1 MGVVL
6 ISLRKRNFIAHYPR
20 NSEIKRFHNGNRTP
34 NSACYQCSEQS
45 FYARLNISS
54 LVLSRINPD
63 MIIGFD
69 GMKLGVEMR
78 CPRHSEDSGSKNNH
92 PARNR

>member
-1 MGVVL
+1 ME
-6 ISLRKRNFIAHYPR
+6 KM
-20 NSEIKRFHNGNRTP
+20 TP

-63 MIIGFD
+63 MTIGFD

-78 CPRHSEDSGSKNNH
+78 CPRHSEDSGSKMTVPLGIINEVENLNS
-92 PARNR
+92 P